1 MKLFRFGDVNELV
14 LFFCFEDENLLIEVE
29 YFSLEF
35 DRVGLHFD
43 GVSQQIKGSEFIS
56 LWFTVHLI

>member
-1 MKLFRFGDVNELV
+1 MKLFWFGDVNELV
-14 LFFCFEDENLLIEVE
+14 LLFCFEDENLLIEVE

-56 LWFTVHLI
+56 L

>member
-14 LFFCFEDENLLIEVE
+14 LLFCFEDENLLIEVE

-43 GVSQQIKGSEFIS
+43 GVSQQI
-56 LWFTVHLI
+56 